1 MLADRLGLVVCGL
14 CLGAG
19 VLAAEQAPPEADA
32 EFLEYLGMWE
42 ESDEEWVLQE
52 GILTAEDE
60 IRSDPAKDEEES
72 PENKDE
78 S

>member
-1 MLADRLGLVVCGL
+1 MSADRLGLVVCGV
-14 CLGAG
+14 CLGTG
-19 VLAAEQAPPEADA
+19 IVAAEQTPPDDDT

-60 IRSDPAKDEEES
+60 IRSDRETEEEES
-72 PENKDE
+72 PESDDE